1 LSPLFGKVNNGE
13 RLHCSGARPGPT

>member
-13 RLHCSGARPGPT
+13 RLHCSGARLGPT